1 VSEPGNQLQAA
12 AELAYAAVNA
22 GDFDAFLA
30 VVAEDVEFT
39 SLVAEAEGATF
50 RGHEGVRTWW
60 DRIRGAFDEARWE
73 VLEIRVSGNR
83 AVARVRIAGTMSGVP
98 MEQTMWQA
106 IELREGKA
114 SRWAFF
120 RSEREALEAT
130 ESWPQ

>member
-1 VSEPGNQLQAA
+1 MGTCGDETSRSSPRTRTSSAA
-12 AELAYAAVNA
+12 SN
-22 GDFDAFLA
+22 FLP
-30 VVAEDVEFT
+30 T
-39 SLVAEAEGATF
+39 
-50 RGHEGVRTWW
+50 RTWW
-60 DRIRGAFDEARWE
+60 NRIRGAFDEARWE
-73 VLEIRVSGNR
+73 LLEIRVSGNR